1 MLQME
6 VFSQQSDLDS
16 LIGRYEAIMD
26 QIDDFNRKLWADIY
40 PADVFGHGML
50 LIQNVWVFTTYQ
62 NGWLK

>member
-50 LIQNVWVFTTYQ
+50 LIQNV
-62 NGWLK
+62 